1 MAQVLAVQG
10 DVRHGFSYNCTFNHD
25 FARITGLAAS
35 SNGNIVL
42 CDHNNKTLILVDNI
56 GNYITKLNVDS
67 EPYDVAITSQNVGY
81 ITQPNTRSVLQ
92 IDPERMVVLSKNTCN
107 HLRTTITSTVKGS
120 SSLVVN
126 VNGCSYIHAYYNIS
140 TIGDKTA
147 YTSVGYNIFSI
158 GAGVVKTHT
167 VDGQTFFSCTVGS
180 NDILV
185 GKKAVK
191 APYNHDYRGEKLSS
205 ITTIKTPT
213 DICSDDNKHL
223 YVSGQGSNNIHRLT
237 QEGKV
242 IDIPLHSK
250 HGLKEPVAVCFNQN
264 YTKLYIVN
272 EWGKTV
278 LVFDVY

>member
-10 DVRHGFSYNCTFNHD
+10 DVRHGFSNNCTFNHD
-25 FARITGLAAS
+25 FARITGIAAS
-35 SNGNIVL
+35 SNGSIVL
-42 CDHNNKTLILVDNI
+42 CDHNNKTLILVDEI

-67 EPYDVAITSQNVGY
+67 EPYDVAITSQNIGY
-81 ITQPNTRSVLQ
+81 ITQHNTRSVLQ
-92 IDPERMVVLSKNTCN
+92 IDSERMVVLSKRTCN
-107 HLRTTITSTVKGS
+107 DLRTTMASTVKGS

-126 VNGCSYIHAYYNIS
+126 ERGKSYIYDYYHIS
-140 TIGDKTA
+140 AIGDKTVSIGNRG
-147 YTSVGYNIFSI
+147 TSI

-167 VDGQTFFSCTVGS
+167 VDWQTFFSCTVGS

-185 GKKAVK
+185 GKRVFHEGAYH
-191 APYNHDYRGEKLSS
+191 PGEKLFS

-237 QEGKV
+237 KEGKV
-242 IDIPLHSK
+242 IDIPLHSQ
-250 HGLKEPVAVCFNQN
+250 HGIKEPVAMCFNQN

-272 EWGKTV
+272 EWGKSV